1 MTRRKRKSKR
11 PEIILLILLLLVVG
25 AVWGWYRATRTIT
38 RDVTFYFTDAQAMYL
53 VPVTEERT
61 LPKNEAKALD
71 QILEELSRP
80 PAGLQATL
88 PPGAVAEVQRISNAQ
103 ANVSLQLPA
112 SMGSGAERLLAGAVV
127 KTAASLGTVREVRL
141 QLRDPQGNPY
151 ESQHLDLSTP
161 LTPTDPGIENLY
173 LDGAG
178 EGLMVTLYYATPD
191 GRFLVPLR
199 RPLPPAYRSQPL
211 EGSFQLLMAGPPP
224 ELNGILGPSVPA
236 DPGIGW
242 GGVTDGVARIHWP
255 PDRPA
260 PSEHVLRAFALTL
273 TEFDGIQQVS
283 LSQQGQ
289 EIASTPRPKAVNSV
303 HGAPAAPLPAS
314 PSPAT
319 DAPANGSLMPE
330 SPATE
335 SVYPAP

>member
-1 MTRRKRKSKR
+1 MTRRKRKPKR
-11 PEIILLILLLLVVG
+11 LGIVLLILLLLVAG
-25 AVWGWYRATRTIT
+25 AAWGWFRATRTIT
-38 RDVTFYFTDAQAMYL
+38 RDVTLYYTDAQAMYL
-53 VPVTEERT
+53 VPVSEERT
-61 LPKNEAKALD
+61 LPKDPAKALG
-71 QILEELSRP
+71 QILDQLSQP

-88 PPGAVAEVQRISNAQ
+88 PKGTVAEVQRISNAQ

-112 SMGSGAERLLAGAVV
+112 SMGSGGERLLAGAVV
-127 KTAASLGTVREVRL
+127 KTAASLGTIREVRL

-211 EGSFQLLMAGPPP
+211 EGSFQLLMAGPPV

-242 GGVTDGVARIHWP
+242 GGVEDGVARIHWP
-255 PDRPA
+255 PDQPA
-260 PSEHVLRAFALTL
+260 PNEHVLRAFALTL
-273 TEFDGIQQVS
+273 TEFDGIRQVS
-283 LSQQGQ
+283 LTQQGQ
-289 EIASTPRPKAVNSV
+289 EIASSARPKAVNTAN
-303 HGAPAAPLPAS
+303 GAPAARL
-314 PSPAT
+314 
-319 DAPANGSLMPE
+319 PE

-335 SVYPAP
+335 SVYPAR

>member
-1 MTRRKRKSKR
+1 MTRRKRKPKR
-11 PEIILLILLLLVVG
+11 LGIVWLILLLLVAG
-25 AVWGWYRATRTIT
+25 AAWGWFRATRTIT
-38 RDVTFYFTDAQAMYL
+38 RDITLYYTDAQAMYL
-53 VPVTEERT
+53 VPVSEERT
-61 LPKNEAKALD
+61 LPKDQAKALA
-71 QILEELSRP
+71 QILDALSQP

-88 PPGAVAEVQRISNAQ
+88 PKGTVAEVQKISNAQ

-112 SMGSGAERLLAGAVV
+112 SMGSGGERLLAGAVV

-211 EGSFQLLMAGPPP
+211 EGSFQLLMAGPPV

-236 DPGIGW
+236 DPAIGW
-242 GGVTDGVARIHWP
+242 GGVEDGVARILWP
-255 PDRPA
+255 PDQPA
-260 PSEHVLRAFALTL
+260 PNEHVLRAFALTL
-273 TEFDGIQQVS
+273 TEFDGIRQVS
-283 LSQQGQ
+283 LTQQGQ
-289 EIASTPRPKAVNSV
+289 EIASSPRPKAVNTAN
-303 HGAPAAPLPAS
+303 GAPAARL
-314 PSPAT
+314 
-319 DAPANGSLMPE
+319 LE